1 MLYLS
6 RFLEC
11 RVLSIIHKEHAFYR
25 RVRINTYVKPIENR
39 HFLGALEHFFDIITF
54 GRVYRAS
61 TCVKMACQ

>member
-11 RVLSIIHKEHAFYR
+11 RVLSIIHKEHALYR

-39 HFLGALEHFFDIITF
+39 HFLGGSQTFFRYNYLWE
-54 GRVYRAS
+54 GVSCVYVR
-61 TCVKMACQ
+61 